1 MGSLDDEATT
11 RRLVAFLLRLASRR
25 IRNAFVG
32 AILMLI
38 AVAVA
43 GIVIERVAGED
54 PTTQRLETKLRMA
67 LMVLAFLVPTTC
79 VAVYIWENFRS
90 IPDLDDR
97 DGN

>member
-1 MGSLDDEATT
+1 MDSEATT
-11 RRLVAFLLRLASRR
+11 NRLVAFLLRLASRQ

-38 AVAVA
+38 VVGVA

-79 VAVYIWENFRS
+79 VGVYIWENCRS